1 MTQKQ
6 IEYDR
11 QVTREGNPGKP
22 QGEAGYE
29 MLERMGR
36 SHFEVTGWGLGFA
49 DIQPDDSVLDIGCG
63 GGAALKRMA
72 ECVREGHL
80 TGVDHSAVSVQAA
93 SDLNR
98 EEIEAGKTDIL
109 EASVEQMPFPDQSF
123 DKIIT
128 IESFY
133 FWPSPE
139 ENLREVFRVLIGGG
153 RFLVLCD
160 IYKKA
165 DLSDEAFANIEQYQL
180 SVFTPEEY
188 QVMFEKAGFSDV
200 KVHLK
205 KETDWIC
212 VEGRR

>member
-6 IEYDR
+6 IEHDR

-22 QGEAGYE
+22 QGEAGFE

-49 DIQPDDSVLDIGCG
+49 GIQPGDSVLDIGCG
-63 GGAALKRMA
+63 GGAALKRMT
-72 ECVREGHL
+72 EYVREGHL
-80 TGVDHSAVSVQAA
+80 TGLDHSAVSVQAA
-93 SDLNR
+93 SDFNR
-98 EEIEAGKTDIL
+98 KEIEAGKMDIL

-139 ENLREVFRVLIGGG
+139 ENLREVFRVLKEGG
-153 RFLVLCD
+153 RFFVICD
-160 IYKKA
+160 VYKKEEMSQET
-165 DLSDEAFANIEQYQL
+165 LANIAQYQL
-180 SVFTPEEY
+180 LVCTPEEY
-188 QVMFEKAGFSDV
+188 RKIFEKAGFLDV
-200 KVHLK
+200 KAHLK
-205 KETDWIC
+205 EGTDWIC